1 MKNWVSFC
9 LLLLSIT
16 FVNYAKAQD
25 TEAPKLIA
33 ITSVEQLKKQTETG
47 ITIVFFHAAHCNA
60 CEMQLPTIEQLPLNE
75 YIQEHH
81 ITIAEVDY
89 DIHKEIFDAFNIGSF
104 PYIAIYSNGQEKS
117 SLSGMGHNQQ
127 AIVDLLKNLKN

>member
-1 MKNWVSFC
+1 MKNWISIC
-9 LLLLSIT
+9 LLLLSIS
-16 FVNYAKAQD
+16 FVKYAKAQD

-33 ITSVEQLKKQTETG
+33 ITSIEQLKKQSETG

-81 ITIAEVDY
+81 ITCAEVDY
-89 DIHKEIFDAFNIGSF
+89 DIHKEIFDAFNISSF
-104 PYIAIYSNGQEKS
+104 PYIVIYKNGIEKS

-127 AIVDLLKNLKN
+127 AIVDAVKGVE